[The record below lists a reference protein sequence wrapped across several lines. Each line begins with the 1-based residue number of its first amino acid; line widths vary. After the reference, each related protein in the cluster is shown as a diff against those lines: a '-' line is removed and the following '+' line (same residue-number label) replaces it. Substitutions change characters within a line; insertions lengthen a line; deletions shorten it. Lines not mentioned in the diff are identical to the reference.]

1 MAMPHQCL
9 IQSPSSTW
17 VLVIYQR
24 AYQQTARVIS
34 QLFLASL
41 KTPHPAFFMNLF
53 LILLSQSHRP
63 MLSGGI
69 STGGKGNLSVFV
81 SHHSRSLISTLF
93 MNLVLILL
101 SQSHWPMASQG
112 VSTDGEG
119 NVSTSACISRHP
131 STLHESISHSPVQIS
146 SIHHP
151 QSIGPANPQSV
162 EAIKFWKVILHLE
175 NARVPFSCWHLL
187 SVSYWAM
194 SYESCWFAS
203 LPLVRSQHTIS
214 IGQKPVASLASL
226 VELMNWFFRGTWK
239 PLS

>member
-1 MAMPHQCL
+1 MYVHVHTPAEKLSCLWKDKAVSMMAMPHQCL

-34 QLFLASL
+34 QLFFGIPQDPPPRFLHEPI
-41 KTPHPAFFMNLF
+41 PHSSP
-53 LILLSQSHRP
+53 QSHRP
-63 MLSGGI
+63 MLSEGI
-69 STGGKGNLSVFV
+69 STDGKGNLSVFV

-101 SQSHWPMASQG
+101 LHSHWPMASKG

-131 STLHESISHSPVQIS
+131 STLHESISHSPVKIS
-146 SIHHP
+146 STHHS

-162 EAIKFWKVILHLE
+162 EAIKLWKVILHLE
-175 NARVPFSCWHLL
+175 NARVPFPCLL
-187 SVSYWAM
+187 SVSYWAI
-194 SYESCWFAS
+194 SY
-203 LPLVRSQHTIS
+203 
-214 IGQKPVASLASL
+214 
-226 VELMNWFFRGTWK
+226 
-239 PLS
+239 